1 MRFWFWI
8 EFSATHG
15 LCRVI
20 VGGRGRRAMLGAL
33 AELKAKMRT
42 KGRSHKDQVKGSALS
57 DARLI

>member
-1 MRFWFWI
+1 
-8 EFSATHG
+8 
-15 LCRVI
+15 
-20 VGGRGRRAMLGAL
+20 MLGAL